1 MGTRLW
7 NSFKTMNE
15 ANVYINSIIEGDMSI
30 EYSYESNI
38 NFTINGTIIS
48 NILEL
53 DSDNNKNIFVFE
65 NNGCNSLIILIN
77 QNENENNLFTKNIW
91 NWKVFFCLLVDN
103 YFMIDDTNPILEKT
117 ILSSDFKING
127 LDSLNSFYNIL
138 HNNLDWK
145 SFKNEI
151 KQISKNTTKNIDTI
165 NQAIET
171 AFRIILIGNNDTF
184 KNNNII
190 TEIDG
195 EHIYSFNIDTISLS
209 IYKHI
214 DSYAKKGKHKYV
226 LFQFTDIVKKQK
238 KTHDYTNT
246 FVVDGI
252 PLTFLLQ
259 NGLLD
264 KLNSFFD
271 TTNSG
276 LHIVYEKKNNITK
289 IFIEW

>member
-15 ANVYINSIIEGDMSI
+15 ANVYINSIIDGDMSI
-30 EYSYESNI
+30 EYSYQSNI

-65 NNGCNSLIILIN
+65 NNGCNSLIFLIN
-77 QNENENNLFTKNIW
+77 QNEKENNLFTKNIW

-145 SFKNEI
+145 SFKNEL

-165 NQAIET
+165 NQ
-171 AFRIILIGNNDTF
+171 
-184 KNNNII
+184 
-190 TEIDG
+190 
-195 EHIYSFNIDTISLS
+195 
-209 IYKHI
+209 
-214 DSYAKKGKHKYV
+214 
-226 LFQFTDIVKKQK
+226 
-238 KTHDYTNT
+238 KTYI
-246 FVVDGI
+246 FGI
-252 PLTFLLQ
+252 AH
-259 NGLLD
+259 NE
-264 KLNSFFD
+264 N
-271 TTNSG
+271 
-276 LHIVYEKKNNITK
+276 EKKEIIQEAK
-289 IFIEW
+289 QIVDLEELVSSILLVSELSRQRE